1 MKYIEMHARAMWA
14 IKLQILIIK
23 LHFITDIVKS
33 CLFCGH
39 LNSDHDAI
47 AAPSKAP
54 PSLPPSLPPT

>member
-1 MKYIEMHARAMWA
+1 MWA